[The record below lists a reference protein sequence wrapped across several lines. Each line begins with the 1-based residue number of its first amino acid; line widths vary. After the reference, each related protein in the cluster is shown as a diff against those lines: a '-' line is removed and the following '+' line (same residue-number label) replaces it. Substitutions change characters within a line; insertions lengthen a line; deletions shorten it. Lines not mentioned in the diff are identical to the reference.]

1 MLVAILLAGG
11 ISQRL
16 KGIDKRDLP
25 YNGTTVIEHVVN
37 RFLSYQDI
45 DRIYLVTDKKHRSLF
60 KENKKLFFADPG
72 STRTKSIKSAMDLID
87 FDGYVLV
94 HDVARP
100 FFSDELIERCLNV
113 LKEDKS
119 FVTAVKSTD
128 TIKFSDGKKVIKTLN
143 RDEIYQAQTPQG
155 TRIDILKRGLNLNI
169 EGTDDSYL
177 VETLGEE
184 VYIVDGEY
192 SNTKITNLEDLRWL
206 LE

>member
-1 MLVAILLAGG
+1 
-11 ISQRL
+11 
-16 KGIDKRDLP
+16 
-25 YNGTTVIEHVVN
+25 
-37 RFLSYQDI
+37 
-45 DRIYLVTDKKHRSLF
+45 
-60 KENKKLFFADPG
+60 
-72 STRTKSIKSAMDLID
+72 MDLID

-184 VYIVDGEY
+184 VYIVDWEY